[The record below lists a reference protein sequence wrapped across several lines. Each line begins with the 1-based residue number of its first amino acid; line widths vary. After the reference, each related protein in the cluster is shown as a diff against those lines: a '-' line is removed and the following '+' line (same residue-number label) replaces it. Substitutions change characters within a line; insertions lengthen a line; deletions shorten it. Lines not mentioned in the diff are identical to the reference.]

1 MLEEH
6 SLYALF
12 TCIET
17 LALKG
22 IIVFSNKNNDKEG
35 EPLLKKG
42 LELDPDSH
50 IAWHV
55 YGIFLRTM
63 KYVTLS
69 HPPCYS

>member
-50 IAWHV
+50 ISWHV

-69 HPPCYS
+69 DPPCYS